1 MRILRTMPTVF
12 LLAGC
17 AALMACSTPPPKP
30 QPVNLKL
37 NITASADVNPDA
49 QNRPSPVVIRI
60 YQLKDD
66 AAFKGADFFALYDK
80 EEATLAAALVS
91 RVEFEL
97 APGEKKTVTLT
108 IPAANLAYYD
118 VKTHAFVVNPGNYE
132 VRVGAS
138 SSDIR
143 TSSFLQVTP

>member
-91 RVEFEL
+91 G
-97 APGEKKTVTLT
+97 GERHGGKGCCGSSQKEQDRDRGKSRQRQFQRL
-108 IPAANLAYYD
+108 NLMC
-118 VKTHAFVVNPGNYE
+118 N
-132 VRVGAS
+132 
-138 SSDIR
+138 
-143 TSSFLQVTP
+143 TP